1 MPPPTKSTAAEA
13 RALERARDL
22 PNTRTATDVDSLRR
36 SFLDHLQFSQGKDE
50 HSATALDRY
59 FALAYSVR
67 DRLMRRWIQTQQAY
81 YRTDA
86 KRVYYL
92 SLEFL
97 MGKALENNLINL
109 GLYDGE
115 RVANAVVQAQVDEV
129 VLERLP
135 HEELEREIVDALR
148 VGPVVGLLRLDPA
161 PHQAVADAVSERKVA
176 VERGGG
182 VLVLALR
189 EL

>member
-1 MPPPTKSTAAEA
+1 MSPTRKTTAAAASPKEA

-22 PNTRTATDVDSLRR
+22 PNARTATDVDSLRR

-50 HSATALDRY
+50 HTATELDRY

-81 YRTDA
+81 YKSDA
-86 KRVYYL
+86 RRIYYL

-109 GLYDGE
+109 GIYDGARE
-115 RVANAVVQAQVDEV
+115 A
-129 VLERLP
+129 LE
-135 HEELEREIVDALR
+135 
-148 VGPVVGLLRLDPA
+148 GVGL
-161 PHQAVADAVSERKVA
+161 DART
-176 VERGGG
+176 
-182 VLVLALR
+182 LL
-189 EL
+189 